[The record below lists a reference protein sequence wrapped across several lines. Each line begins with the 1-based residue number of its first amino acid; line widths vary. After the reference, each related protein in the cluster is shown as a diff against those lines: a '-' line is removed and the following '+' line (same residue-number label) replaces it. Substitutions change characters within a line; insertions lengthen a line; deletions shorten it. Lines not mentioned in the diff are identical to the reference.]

1 MAAKI
6 MESGDTESSVFA
18 PRGSFMVT
26 VRAVT
31 GTIDGDWFLYYSDDA
46 TRAAADW
53 QKAHDDPF
61 SETYYN
67 DVFDT
72 GIGFYYQLP
81 RRDWHKYRGYISRIL
96 PILPRANTAM
106 INQLLSRGA

>member
-72 GIGFYYQLP
+72 GIGFYYQL
-81 RRDWHKYRGYISRIL
+81 RGGTGTNIEALFAHIANIAEGKYGDDKSIIE
-96 PILPRANTAM
+96 
-106 INQLLSRGA
+106 